1 MSRKQRIRLIA
12 SVIAILMLVV
22 VIWHYWHSLKGITSF
37 NRAEFITMFRG
48 AGIWAVVPLILVL
61 AAVSMI
67 PGAPNSV
74 IAVLNGVCLGAPLGF
89 VVNVIGLTAGNY
101 VGSLLID
108 RIELHHQSPK
118 RSRLLDDL
126 MKAQHPKLGVLLGYS
141 VPFVP
146 NTLVHLA
153 AGQLQL
159 PRKTWNSLIALG
171 SLPTAFFYAFGGDAA
186 LRLRPGRLVIAIGLI
201 AASALVVQLIRRD
214 RKRELNLK

>member
-1 MSRKQRIRLIA
+1 MSRKQAFRVMA
-12 SVIAILMLVV
+12 GVIGVGLLGV
-22 VIWHYWHSLKGITSF
+22 VIWHYWHSLKGFTWF
-37 NRAEFITMFRG
+37 NRAEFITVFRG
-48 AGIWAVVPLILVL
+48 AGLWSVLPLALVL
-61 AAVSMI
+61 TAVSMI

-89 VVNVIGLTAGNY
+89 LVNVIGLSAGNCI
-101 VGSLLID
+101 GSLLID
-108 RIELHHQSPK
+108 RIELRHQSPK
-118 RSRLLDDL
+118 RSRLLEDL
-126 MKAQHPKLGVLLGYS
+126 MKARHPKLGVLLGYS

-159 PRKTWNSLIALG
+159 PRKTWNGLIALG

-201 AASALVVQLIRRD
+201 AASALVIQVIRRD
-214 RKRELNLK
+214 RKRELK

>member
-1 MSRKQRIRLIA
+1 MRRKELR
-12 SVIAILMLVV
+12 VIAGIIALIMLAL
-22 VIWHYWHSLKGITSF
+22 VIWHDWHSLKGFAWF
-37 NRAEFITMFRG
+37 NRAEFITVFRG
-48 AGIWAVVPLILVL
+48 AGLWSVIPLALVL
-61 AAVSMI
+61 MAVSMI

-89 VVNVIGLTAGNY
+89 VVNVIGLSLGNCL
-101 VGSLLID
+101 GSLLID

-126 MKAQHPKLGVLLGYS
+126 MKASHPKLGVLLGYS

-159 PRKTWNSLIALG
+159 PRKIWNSLIVLG

-201 AASALVVQLIRRD
+201 AASALVIQVIRRD
-214 RKRELNLK
+214 RKRELK